1 MVIKENLFQQM
12 LTDSDTK
19 NIHNILNKFFN
30 DMQKV
35 EKWLNTPNPNLGNS
49 TPQKLMDNGR
59 SHKVLSWIESTT
71 EYLDKM

>member
-12 LTDSDTK
+12 LADSDAK

-30 DMQKV
+30 DTQKV
-35 EKWLNTPNPNLGNS
+35 EKWLNTLNPNLGNS

-59 SHKVLSWIESTT
+59 SHKVLSFVESAM
-71 EYLDKM
+71 EYLDKT